1 LSATR
6 DQNWHIENTYSE
18 ATALDEHLRRLH
30 ALLAVHDLEFGH
42 RVFYEA
48 NRFAALHAA
57 AGDMDAQRIL
67 DRILMQKI
75 LPRLHGSRRKL
86 EAPLLSLAHFAFYGP
101 TLSLNET
108 DTAKLKVEDLNS
120 ADAVLMHSFD
130 KIRRM
135 IRGLRANQFASF
147 TE

>member
-1 LSATR
+1 V
-6 DQNWHIENTYSE
+6 
-18 ATALDEHLRRLH
+18 LDKRLKRLH
-30 ALLAVHDLEFGH
+30 ELLAIHDLEFGH

-57 AGDMDAQRIL
+57 AGDADANRIL
-67 DRILMQKI
+67 DRIVMQKI

-86 EAPLLSLAHFAFYGP
+86 EAPLLSLAHFAFYVP
-101 TLSLNET
+101 DDMPS
-108 DTAKLKVEDLNS
+108 DAVTAKLKVEDLDANG
-120 ADAVLMHSFD
+120 AVLKLSFE